1 MVKIFS
7 PQEAILE
14 IQKVQTTPQWVLQA
28 RANNQTLKAL
38 VTGQGFHDELI
49 QRIEHLESSKRGIAR
64 KKYAKDIRD
73 MFNRVNKKR
82 FNVFEAVGGS
92 EVIKIENE
100 TLQFQFKTILSSFKG
115 NKSLEKYLS
124 DTFFDLLD
132 IDPNGL
138 IFLEYKIIGTEKK
151 IYPTYKSIND
161 IRFYE
166 SEGQQPNYV
175 IFEPIKKVENGI
187 ITETIRFVDAKNDYT
202 FQKVET
208 TYKLVE
214 EKSFVHPFENV
225 PAIILSDRQQIG
237 SELRI
242 SPIEAVQELAK
253 DYARDKSILTIY
265 KFQNGFPIHWRY
277 VSECRA
283 CKGTGKTG
291 VPRPGE
297 KPQACNMCGGDGI
310 LKRGDVTDVVNIN
323 TPKEGDPILTPNIA
337 GYVNPSL
344 EVWDQYN
351 KDLQTMEQKIENT
364 IWGTET
370 SEQSNETATGR
381 FIDIQPVTNELS
393 KLSSNV
399 EYVHNTLAKYVLKF
413 ITPIKSDKIYYYKSY
428 GRRFIIET
436 PDILLEKY
444 NNAKEKG
451 SPTTVLDRLLN
462 EFIVSKY
469 KNDILM
475 LNLQLKKAE
484 LEPYVHYDIVTVNS
498 IFGQKEAL
506 KKQLFQEWSKTADF
520 SKEISTLA
528 TEFKTYINDSS
539 L

>member
-1 MVKIFS
+1 MVKVFS

-138 IFLEYKIIGTEKK
+138 IFLEYKIVETEKK

-237 SELRI
+237 NELRI

-277 VSECRA
+277 VSECRT

-291 VPRPGE
+291 VHKPGE
-297 KPQACNMCGGDGI
+297 KPQSCNMCGGDGI

-344 EVWDQYN
+344 EVWNQYN
-351 KDLQTMEQKIENT
+351 EDLKTMEQKIEDT

-444 NNAKEKG
+444 NNAKKAG

-520 SKEISTLA
+520 SKEISILA